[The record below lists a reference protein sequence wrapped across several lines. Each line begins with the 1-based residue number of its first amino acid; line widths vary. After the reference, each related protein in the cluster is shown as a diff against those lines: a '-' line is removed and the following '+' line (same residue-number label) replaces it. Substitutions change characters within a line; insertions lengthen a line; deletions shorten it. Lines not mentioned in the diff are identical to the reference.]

1 MSSSLQDTASMMVE
15 IAQSMGAAEAT
26 AWSSQGTW
34 TDVKQRDGAIEKWQ
48 DSQSKSG
55 SIAIF
60 VDDRYSVH
68 STNDL
73 RREAL
78 EPFLQRA
85 IDATRHLE
93 PDQHRNLPSPADMGC
108 ADNGAT
114 DLVDA
119 TSGEMDHRAWVDS
132 MQRATTGAIDR
143 NLRSAE
149 GFVWSGSSS
158 SIMVTSNGFVG
169 HHATTEFGQGAEVS
183 MEDTDGRLPEAYD
196 YSVARHFEDLESIE
210 SVAAKVARRGLGSLG
225 SGPLK
230 SNRGPMLVENR
241 IASRIIGTLVGP
253 MSGSSIY
260 EQRSCLSDKLGEKV
274 AAENFTL
281 IDDPHLVR
289 GMGSRAYD
297 GDGRPTSP
305 RTLVENGR
313 LTQWLLGV
321 YYGRKLDREPTT
333 AGTSN
338 LIVPEGGRSVNQILS
353 DLDWCIHVDGF
364 LGGNSNPATGR
375 YSFGI
380 RGTLYENGEAVAPV
394 SEMNISGSIF
404 DLMGGYLEAAN
415 DPWRNG
421 SCRSPSLLF
430 DAVQFSGQ

>member
-1 MSSSLQDTASMMVE
+1 MSHDLQDIAGRMVE
-15 IAQSMGAAEAT
+15 LSTRFGAAEAT
-26 AWSSQGTW
+26 AWASQGTW
-34 TDVKQRDGAIEKWQ
+34 TDVKQRDGSIEKWQ
-48 DSQSKSG
+48 DSQSRSG
-55 SIAIF
+55 SVAIF

-73 RREAL
+73 RPAAL
-78 EPFLQRA
+78 EQFLRRA
-85 IDATRHLE
+85 IEATRHLE
-93 PDQHRNLPSPADMGC
+93 PDPDRRLADPEEMGVAEHPSA
-108 ADNGAT
+108 
-114 DLVDA
+114 DLVDSAA
-119 TSGEMDHRAWVDS
+119 TSPDHRAWVDR
-132 MQRATTGAIDR
+132 MQQATTGAISR

-158 SIMVTSNGFVG
+158 SVMLTSNGFVG

-183 MEDTDGRLPEAYD
+183 MEDADGRLPEAYD
-196 YSVARHFEDLESIE
+196 YTVSRHFEDLESVDH
-210 SVAAKVARRGLGSLG
+210 VATKVANRGLRSLG
-225 SGPLK
+225 AGPVK

-241 IASRIIGTLVGP
+241 VASRIIGTLVGP
-253 MSGSSIY
+253 MAGSAIY
-260 EQRSCLSDKLGEKV
+260 EQRSCLSDKLDQAV
-274 AAENFTL
+274 ASSAFTL
-281 IDDPHLVR
+281 IDDPHLSR
-289 GMGSRAYD
+289 GMGSRSYD
-297 GDGRPTSP
+297 GDGRPTAR
-305 RTLVENGR
+305 RTLVEDGR
-313 LTQWLLGV
+313 LTQWLVGL
-321 YYGRKLDREPTT
+321 YYARKLEQEPTT

-338 LIVPEGGRSVNQILS
+338 LLVPEGSRSVEDILA

-364 LGGNSNPATGR
+364 LGGNSNAATGR

-404 DLMGGYLEAAN
+404 DLLGGFIEAAD